1 MTIGDDGLGEA
12 VQPACPTCGTVLHT
26 LRRGFECRGCG
37 QVFIDSMPG
46 GAGWGSTAG
55 NASPPGEP
63 SGDDT

>member
-46 GAGWGSTAG
+46 GAGWGSV
-55 NASPPGEP
+55 SYP
-63 SGDDT
+63 ST

>member
-46 GAGWGSTAG
+46 GAGWGSAQ
-55 NASPPGEP
+55 
-63 SGDDT
+63 DRD